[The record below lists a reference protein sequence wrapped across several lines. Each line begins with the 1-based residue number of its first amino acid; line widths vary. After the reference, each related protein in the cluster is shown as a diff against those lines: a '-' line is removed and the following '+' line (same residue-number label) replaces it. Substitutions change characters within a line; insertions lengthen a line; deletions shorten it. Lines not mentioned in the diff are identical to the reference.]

1 MNFLEEIKNNKKP
14 TDILKD
20 LGVLLR
26 KERKKQKISQKELAD
41 FVNVSI
47 DSISK
52 IERGTENYNILT
64 LLKVMKYFNLLSL
77 FVEFIEKENKNYEMN
92 LLTKI
97 MNE

>member
-1 MNFLEEIKNNKKP
+1 M
-14 TDILKD
+14 
-20 LGVLLR
+20 GVLLR